1 MSTPLYTQYSTGYRW
16 YVLLA
21 LTLGHIFNSIGR
33 QVMIILLEP
42 IEAEI
47 DLIPPSN
54 FAKVLYPAN
63 ESVKSYE
70 RACGRTRGLLAAAQS
85 TRAG

>member
-1 MSTPLYTQYSTGYRW
+1 VNTPLYAQYSTGYRW

-21 LTLGHIFNSIGR
+21 LKLDHIFNSIGR

-42 IEAEI
+42 IKAEI

-54 FAKVLYPAN
+54 FAMVLCPAN

-70 RACGRTRGLLAAAQS
+70 RACRRTHGLLAAAQS